1 MWWGAAI
8 DPVIAEDVL
17 RAWGYPAAV
26 FALKPGAEEAEMV
39 ARLRDLLAK
48 CTVDRLRDAIRT
60 ALPPV
65 LRPVCDNA
73 HAVVRF
79 AHAFSAVVDVV
90 FGTRVD
96 SPLRTIAQVGSV
108 EAVVAIMAAQFLV
121 IADADAEFSEA
132 LLGEAVP
139 TWHEDL
145 PVWDSAAQVINRIPA
160 DTLARVRSGDTCW
173 CDGVAMPER
182 STVWAAIRQI
192 CGSAPRLPVTRP
204 VCWRAGCGRW
214 RGVSASSDASQAP
227 QVA

>member
-96 SPLRTIAQVGSV
+96 SPSAQSLRSRVGRGGGRDHGGPIPLAES
-108 EAVVAIMAAQFLV
+108 
-121 IADADAEFSEA
+121 ADADAEFSEA

-139 TWHEDL
+139 HLHEDL
-145 PVWDSAAQVINRIPA
+145 PV
-160 DTLARVRSGDTCW
+160 SGL
-173 CDGVAMPER
+173 
-182 STVWAAIRQI
+182 
-192 CGSAPRLPVTRP
+192 GSPSDQPHPR
-204 VCWRAGCGRW
+204 
-214 RGVSASSDASQAP
+214 
-227 QVA
+227 